1 MEDNVVIIE
10 AEDFVDETEENE
22 TEDVELGY
30 IPDSTRAYIY
40 QIARIPLLTKEEE
53 QELGRRIQEGDA
65 EAENKLAE
73 SNLRLVVSIAKKYIN
88 RSKLPFLDLV
98 QEGNIGLMT
107 AVKRFDYTKGYKFST
122 YATWWIKQS
131 ISKAAV
137 ENSRTIRVPLH
148 IIEKLSRLSAV
159 SRELLQ
165 TLNREPT
172 VAEIAKAMNLPE
184 DKVRDLQAIV
194 KDPISMES
202 SLNDED
208 DTSIGDLVADEEDYS
223 PIETVHREE
232 VSAKIA
238 TILTTLDSREA
249 EVLTLRFGLNGK
261 APKTLEEVGKHFNL
275 TKERIRQIEQK
286 ALKKLRNPVRAN
298 MLRDCLD

>member
-1 MEDNVVIIE
+1 
-10 AEDFVDETEENE
+10 
-22 TEDVELGY
+22 
-30 IPDSTRAYIY
+30 
-40 QIARIPLLTKEEE
+40 
-53 QELGRRIQEGDA
+53 
-65 EAENKLAE
+65 
-73 SNLRLVVSIAKKYIN
+73 
-88 RSKLPFLDLV
+88 
-98 QEGNIGLMT
+98 
-107 AVKRFDYTKGYKFST
+107 
-122 YATWWIKQS
+122 
-131 ISKAAV
+131 
-137 ENSRTIRVPLH
+137 
-148 IIEKLSRLSAV
+148 
-159 SRELLQ
+159 
-165 TLNREPT
+165 
-172 VAEIAKAMNLPE
+172 MNLPE

-223 PIETVHREE
+223 PIETIHREE